1 LQGFDV
7 HAVTD
12 VTGFGLAGHAFE
24 MARASHRMLTLRMDR
39 LPVMREALEMYRRGV
54 NTGVNPHNRRM
65 VQNYLQMDGD
75 WPPWQQEIIFD
86 PQTSGGLLAAVA
98 GETADALVEALRAS
112 GVPDACKV
120 GAVLS
125 PQDDDICLRIV

>member
-1 LQGFDV
+1 MQRFDI

-12 VTGFGLAGHAFE
+12 VTGFGLAGHSYEVAH
-24 MARASHRMLTLRMDR
+24 ASGVLLTINMDR

-65 VQNYLQMDGD
+65 VTDSLQMAGD
-75 WPPWQQEIIFD
+75 WPTWQQEILYD

-98 GETADALVEALRAS
+98 PEEADALVDALHAAGIAHACRIGEAMPLAEETI
-112 GVPDACKV
+112 
-120 GAVLS
+120 L
-125 PQDDDICLRIV
+125 LRIV